1 MNLQKV
7 QEQYDQKIKDLKE
20 QIKELKSALKKA
32 NADKLIVQLKDVR
45 ARYRIQQQRDFQAR
59 KQHEEQILK
68 LKIMCYALAD
78 RLMEICP
85 DDTLLQDVDYIRN
98 TMDSRYKKG
107 E

>member
-20 QIKELKSALKKA
+20 QIKDLKSALKK
-32 NADKLIVQLKDVR
+32 NDTEKLKAVITDVR

-85 DDTLLQDVDYIRN
+85 DDTLLEDVDYIRN

-107 E
+107 K